1 VLPVLLCIS
10 LLQLPTLQL
19 PNMQLPTL
27 PNVDLSPDAILSLLN
42 HAGLKPVHNVTLPV
56 SCTLHAPGAFSTA
69 SADVSSWKYLLA
81 LA

>member
-1 VLPVLLCIS
+1 L

-56 SCTLHAPGAFSTA
+56 SA
-69 SADVSSWKYLLA
+69 
-81 LA
+81 

>member
-1 VLPVLLCIS
+1 MYVCCLLL

-56 SCTLHAPGAFSTA
+56 SGMLIWHIDNTCTC
-69 SADVSSWKYLLA
+69 
-81 LA
+81 